1 MCDIPLFGLT
11 TRRPPHV
18 NPYSKT
24 VSAFNEGKL
33 EKYLIPSWNNYKFIG
48 ETNNDQLYRKS

>member
-24 VSAFNEGKL
+24 VSAFNKGK
-33 EKYLIPSWNNYKFIG
+33 
-48 ETNNDQLYRKS
+48 